1 MAFTQPHFMCC
12 AVPLT
17 VFTVDY
23 CIRYP
28 ACSMKDVAAMELE
41 TVTISETRN
50 SSYDEDT
57 GRGPVY
63 TTAAQKPGSSP
74 TPWL

>member
-1 MAFTQPHFMCC
+1 M
-12 AVPLT
+12 PLT

-28 ACSMKDVAAMELE
+28 ACSLKDVAVMELE
-41 TVTISETRN
+41 TVSVPDAASRS

-57 GRGPVY
+57 GRGPVF
-63 TTAAQKPGSSP
+63 PI
-74 TPWL
+74 TPVRAE

>member
-1 MAFTQPHFMCC
+1 M
-12 AVPLT
+12 T

-41 TVTISETRN
+41 TVSISETRN

-63 TTAAQKPGSSP
+63 TRSFPKPLS
-74 TPWL
+74 TPAPQL

>member
-1 MAFTQPHFMCC
+1 MIPVR

-28 ACSMKDVAAMELE
+28 ACSLKDVAAMELE
-41 TVTISETRN
+41 TVSISADSTSRT
-50 SSYDEDT
+50 SYDEDT
-57 GRGPVY
+57 GRGPVWASPSGASL
-63 TTAAQKPGSSP
+63 AAGLPKNPR
-74 TPWL
+74 L